1 MESGRSLGVDAVA
14 EVGVGLQVY
23 WIGVKKTRV
32 GVVLKGNSRNPKYPL
47 YMMHSGYFSLY
58 FSLSFV
64 VLKAF
69 GIKIMQSNLSGKGPQ
84 SDSTAFCRK
93 RNVPAE
99 IFQLLLK
106 KTLFLLP
113 HPFVQ

>member
-1 MESGRSLGVDAVA
+1 
-14 EVGVGLQVY
+14 
-23 WIGVKKTRV
+23 
-32 GVVLKGNSRNPKYPL
+32 
-47 YMMHSGYFSLY
+47 MMHSRYFSLI
-58 FSLSFV
+58 FV
-64 VLKAF
+64 FLRAF

-106 KTLFLLP
+106 KTLFLLR
-113 HPFVQ
+113 HPFVQRSAENSSVFLRLRLGHKVEQVYCVEHRSRSQHDRSRQNGLKLSK